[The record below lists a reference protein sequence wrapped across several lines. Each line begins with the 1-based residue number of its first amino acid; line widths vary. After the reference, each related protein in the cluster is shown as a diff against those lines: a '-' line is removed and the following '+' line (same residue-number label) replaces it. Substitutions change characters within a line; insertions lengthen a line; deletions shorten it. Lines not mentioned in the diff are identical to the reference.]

1 MKIRYCS
8 NYDQMSQ
15 LAYESIISE
24 LKIRSRQFI
33 CIATGNSPEGTY
45 NKLAITYKNQPD
57 YFKEVSIV
65 KLDEWGGLSAN
76 DTNSCET
83 YIRHKILQPL
93 HISDDR
99 FISFKSNTDSPEKEC
114 ERVQKEIDDNGPI
127 DICILGLG
135 KNGHIGFNEP
145 SDSLSLN
152 CHVAQL
158 SNDSLQHQMTN
169 AMYKK
174 PGYGLTLGMAN
185 ILQSKKIILLVT
197 GPNKDKIISELL
209 EEKITTHLPAS
220 FLWLHSN
227 IECYIDS
234 KSLH

>member
-1 MKIRYCS
+1 
-8 NYDQMSQ
+8 MSQ
-15 LAYESIISE
+15 LAYDSIISD

-33 CIATGNSPEGTY
+33 CIATGNSPEGAY
-45 NKLAITYKNQPD
+45 NKLANIYKKQPG

-76 DTNSCET
+76 DPNSCEN
-83 YIRHKILQPL
+83 YIRHRILQPL

-99 FISFKSNTDSPEKEC
+99 FISFRSDTASPEKEC

-158 SNDSLQHQMTN
+158 SNDSIQHQMTK

-185 ILQSKKIILLVT
+185 ILQSKKIILLVK
-197 GPNKDKIISELL
+197 GPDKEKIIGKLL

-227 IECYIDS
+227 VECYIDIE
-234 KSLH
+234 SLH